1 MAHARMLKFEIN
13 EEKALEALVWLANA
27 KPGITAF
34 YVSKVLFY
42 AEKDHLN
49 RYGRPIVADTFIA
62 MPNGPVPSAVYD
74 VLKGDFAYLGIA
86 EMVPEAI
93 ETSGYAHPLQPR
105 RKPDLSKLSK
115 SDIECLQRALDR
127 CAHIP
132 FGRLSEQTHREPAW
146 AKALSNG
153 AMDYELF
160 VDADNPERDA
170 ILAEVKEFA
179 AYGVL

>member
-1 MAHARMLKFEIN
+1 MLKFEIN

-42 AEKDHLN
+42 AEKEHLN
-49 RYGRPIVADTFIA
+49 RFGRPIIADTFIA

-74 VLKGDFAYLGIA
+74 VLKGKFAYMGIA

-93 ETSGYAHPLQPR
+93 RTIGGAYALTPLR
-105 RKPDLSKLSK
+105 AADLSKLSK
-115 SDIECLQRALDR
+115 SDIECLQLALDR
-127 CAHIP
+127 CAHLP
-132 FGRLSEQTHREPAW
+132 FGRLSEQTHHELAW
-146 AKALSNG
+146 TEAPING
-153 AMDYELF
+153 AMSYEHFL
-160 VDADNPERDA
+160 DIDNPERDA

>member
-1 MAHARMLKFEIN
+1 MLRFEIN

-34 YVSKVLFY
+34 YVFKVLFY

-49 RYGRPIVADTFIA
+49 RFGRPIVADTFIA

-74 VLKGDFAYLGIA
+74 VLKGEFAYLGIA
-86 EMVPEAI
+86 ELVPQALD
-93 ETSGYAHPLQPR
+93 TAGYAHPLKPLR
-105 RKPDLSKLSK
+105 SPDLSKLSK
-115 SDIECLQRALDR
+115 SDVECLQRALDR
-127 CAHIP
+127 YAHLP

-146 AKALSNG
+146 AEAPLNG
-153 AMDYELF
+153 AMSYEHF
-160 VDADNPERDA
+160 IEADNPERDA

>member
-1 MAHARMLKFEIN
+1 MLKFEIN

-74 VLKGDFAYLGIA
+74 ILKGEFAYLGVA

-93 ETSGYAHPLQPR
+93 ETQGYAHPLKPR
-105 RKPDLSKLSK
+105 RQPDLTKLSR
-115 SDIECLQRALDR
+115 SDIECLQRALER
-127 CAHIP
+127 YGNVP

-146 AKALSNG
+146 SEAPING
-153 AMDYELF
+153 AMDYERFL
-160 VDADNPERDA
+160 DADNPERDA
-170 ILAEVKEFA
+170 ILAEAKEFA